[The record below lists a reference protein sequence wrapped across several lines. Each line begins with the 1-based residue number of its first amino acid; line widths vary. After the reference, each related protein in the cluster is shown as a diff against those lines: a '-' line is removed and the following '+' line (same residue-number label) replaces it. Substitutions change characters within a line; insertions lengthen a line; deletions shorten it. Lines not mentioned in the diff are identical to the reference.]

1 MLRPVPRAKQ
11 RYRLSAAERC
21 MGGSGIRSAG
31 GAVVGLCSRGEAG
44 NLIPW
49 ACGAMGLGDCTVGVC
64 GFYTD
69 PVSPS
74 TLFAFC
80 TGNLEDW

>member
-1 MLRPVPRAKQ
+1 MFED
-11 RYRLSAAERC
+11 SAVHAQRC
-21 MGGSGIRSAG
+21 MGGSGIRSAV

-44 NLIPW
+44 NLIQR